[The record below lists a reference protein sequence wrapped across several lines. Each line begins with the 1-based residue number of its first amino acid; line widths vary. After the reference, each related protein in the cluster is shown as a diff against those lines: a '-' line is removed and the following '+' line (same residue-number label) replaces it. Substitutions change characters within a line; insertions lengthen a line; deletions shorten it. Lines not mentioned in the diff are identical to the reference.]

1 MTIFFFISGYL
12 FMQRDAG
19 VSPNFV
25 RHKARSVVRGLLL
38 PYFLLSVVLSLPKSI
53 VRNIALPQL
62 MIQIVTGRAYWFV
75 AALIVAETIFLLL
88 LWISRGNGWKLFVLT
103 VLSLGLLPVA
113 LRFDGGLP
121 WHAENALLA
130 MPFLFAGYMYRR
142 HEEVCNHL
150 CGWPAVLAASMAIVG
165 VKAFDYIHSLPM
177 CICPVNVGSWTLFFI
192 DNAVGIV
199 LAVAVAR
206 RLPAVG
212 WIVWTGAHT
221 LVYYFVCSAV
231 PLAVSMLLNRVG
243 LQYCGMYG
251 NVLFAFALAY
261 VATTFIVWVVYK
273 PLHRLV
279 SML

>member
-1 MTIFFFISGYL
+1 MLTI
-12 FMQRDAG
+12 
-19 VSPNFV
+19 
-25 RHKARSVVRGLLL
+25 
-38 PYFLLSVVLSLPKSI
+38 
-53 VRNIALPQL
+53 
-62 MIQIVTGRAYWFV
+62 
-75 AALIVAETIFLLL
+75 
-88 LWISRGNGWKLFVLT
+88 
-103 VLSLGLLPVA
+103 LSLGLLPVA

-142 HEEVCNHL
+142 HEEVCNRL

-177 CICPVNVGSWTLFFI
+177 CVCPVNVGSWTLFFI
-192 DNAVGIV
+192 DNAIGIV

-251 NVLFAFALAY
+251 NVLFAFAIAY

-273 PLHRLV
+273 PLLRLV